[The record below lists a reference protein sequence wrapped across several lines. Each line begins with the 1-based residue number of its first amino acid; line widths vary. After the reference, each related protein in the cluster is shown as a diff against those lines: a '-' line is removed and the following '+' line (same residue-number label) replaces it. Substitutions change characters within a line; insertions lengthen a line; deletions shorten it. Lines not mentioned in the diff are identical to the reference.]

1 MSAMENSEKIKA
13 SLQIGNVFLPHGDNN
28 DANDRWKDSAHGLA
42 GHHRAHIFSGEGTCH
57 TEYTSLNEGE
67 TRNIL
72 RVILINMKYG
82 QAHLEYCSG
91 AINHDDDG

>member
-1 MSAMENSEKIKA
+1 MENDNELPWPMSAMENSEKIKA

-57 TEYTSLNEGE
+57 AEYTSLNEGE
-67 TRNIL
+67 TH
-72 RVILINMKYG
+72 VYPT
-82 QAHLEYCSG
+82 YSV
-91 AINHDDDG
+91 

>member
-1 MSAMENSEKIKA
+1 MENDNELPWPMSAMENSEKIKA

-67 TRNIL
+67 TH
-72 RVILINMKYG
+72 VY
-82 QAHLEYCSG
+82 ATYYV
-91 AINHDDDG
+91 